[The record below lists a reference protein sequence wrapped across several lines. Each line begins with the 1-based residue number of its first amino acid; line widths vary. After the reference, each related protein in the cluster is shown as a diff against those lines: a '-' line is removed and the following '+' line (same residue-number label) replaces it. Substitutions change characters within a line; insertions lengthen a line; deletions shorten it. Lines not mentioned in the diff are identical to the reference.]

1 MTTNL
6 KEKISIKV
14 ELLSSI
20 TDLDLADICNI
31 TEEAIKVGGG
41 FGWLKVPPRSSLKNY
56 WKGLI
61 LVQNKILIVGR
72 LNNSIAGTL
81 QLTLQP
87 PNNEAQ
93 KNIVN
98 ITSHFVAPWA
108 RGYGLAK
115 AVFEKAEYRAKQDGF
130 KVITLEVRETQNRA
144 IQLYEQAGF
153 IKCGTNPKSA
163 YVNGN
168 YIAGHYYYKE
178 LGQ

>member
-115 AVFEKAEYRAKQDGF
+115 NMIDYGEKKSKENGASCIQLD
-130 KVITLEVRETQNRA
+130 IRETQEAA
-144 IQLYEQAGF
+144 IQLFKSKGYKNWGS
-153 IKCGTNPKSA
+153 NP
-163 YVNGN
+163 N
-168 YIAGHYYYKE
+168 YAFVDGKVIQGLYFYKNI
-178 LGQ
+178 